1 MADHKTNAIQGVEHF
16 LRTNR
21 KEADARSYKEISLA
35 EQIAIA
41 EAEANA
47 IPEPKPVV
55 KERILFGNLDL
66 EIAQANRKMIQ
77 EEAIRKGKK
86 CK

>member
-1 MADHKTNAIQGVEHF
+1 MADHKLNAIQGVEHF

-21 KEADARSYKEISLA
+21 KEADARSYKELSLA
-35 EQIAIA
+35 EQIANAKA
-41 EAEANA
+41 EAEAL
-47 IPEPKPVV
+47 PEPKPVV
-55 KERILFGNLDL
+55 KERIMFGNLDL
-66 EIAQANRKMIQ
+66 ETAQANRKLIN